1 MNEKGKNPKD
11 EMKDKICKLTGNY
24 TTMLSNLL
32 DIFWLI
38 AQNEA
43 LREQVN
49 LMNKGGIRA

>member
-1 MNEKGKNPKD
+1 MEKGRNPKD
-11 EMKDKICKLTGNY
+11 EMKEKIYSLTGNH

-49 LMNKGGIRA
+49 LMNKGGVRA